1 MKELTLLQSFVLI
14 IFPLVLILFIGLL
27 FLVIYGPSFFICKK
41 KYKVISSI
49 KQDVIFI
56 LISSI
61 LFAEIILKLII
72 EKKLNEI
79 IPVVLFKNIIR
90 FSRMS
95 LAIIVVILFLIWIYK
110 SLFKISKIENKILKI
125 AVVSTNSLVLT
136 FLFIFISYNRII
148 FTLIYPII
156 FTDMIL
162 FLYKKISK
170 KQEVNKY
177 ILYITTSIV
186 FLYIIFALN
195 IYML

>member
-1 MKELTLLQSFVLI
+1 MKELTLLQSFALI

-27 FLVIYGPSFFICKK
+27 FLAIYGPSFFICKK
-41 KYKVISSI
+41 KYKVISSR

-125 AVVSTNSLVLT
+125 AVVLINSLVLT

-148 FTLIYPII
+148 FILIYPII